1 MPGITVRLLRSI
13 VLLCI
18 MFFGAARSAAASPAL
33 WVVEGPHAKVYLFGT
48 IHILKP
54 DRRWHSPVLDAAI
67 AESRELWLEIPDS
80 DDLSSVLPSVQSLGL
95 DPNHPLSSKLSKPD
109 LARVDAAART
119 MGMPGEATFE
129 PFRPWF
135 VSVML
140 STLPLLKAGYDPN
153 YGVDQQLRA
162 TFVAAGKPIRGFETI
177 DQQLHFFADLPQD
190 QEIAFLDTTL
200 DSMETDTQSTDAM
213 VDLWSQGNVERLASL
228 EDDDMFRRSPALYTE
243 LVTTRNAAW
252 AQRLD
257 ARLRESGVS
266 FVAVGAAHLAGR
278 VSVQADLIK
287 RGYRVR
293 RLQ

>member
-1 MPGITVRLLRSI
+1 
-13 VLLCI
+13 
-18 MFFGAARSAAASPAL
+18 MFLATARGAAASPAL

-48 IHILKP
+48 VHILKP
-54 DRRWHSPVLDAAI
+54 SVKWHSPVLDAAI

-80 DDLSSVLPSVQSLGL
+80 DDLSSALPSMQSLGL
-95 DPNHPLSSKLSKPD
+95 DPSHPLSSKLSKAD

-119 MGMPGEATFE
+119 MGMPGEAMFE
-129 PFRPWF
+129 SFRPWF
-135 VSVML
+135 VGMMM

-200 DSMETDTQSTDAM
+200 DAVDTDAQSTDAT
-213 VDLWSQGNVERLASL
+213 VDLWSKGNVDRLAGV
-228 EDDDMFRRSPALYTE
+228 EDDDLFRRSPALYTE
-243 LVTTRNAAW
+243 LVTSRNAAW

-257 ARLRESGVS
+257 TRLHESGVS
-266 FVAVGAAHLAGR
+266 FVAVGAAHLAGAH
-278 VSVQADLIK
+278 SVQADLIK